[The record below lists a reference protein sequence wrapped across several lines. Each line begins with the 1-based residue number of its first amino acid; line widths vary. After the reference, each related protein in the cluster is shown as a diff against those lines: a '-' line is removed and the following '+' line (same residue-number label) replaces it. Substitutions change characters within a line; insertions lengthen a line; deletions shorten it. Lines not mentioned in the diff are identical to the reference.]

1 MSSTTK
7 ILKDRIQ
14 RLINLAPYHTIRIK
28 LILNKAK
35 DEIHLIITDEIKNL
49 DDIKM
54 KIMMQEGKIRIKRLW
69 NNLSEFEM
77 NALEIKINNEI
88 EILTNKEKKIR
99 NTIDCLKK

>member
-7 ILKDRIQ
+7 ILKDGIQ

-69 NNLSEFEM
+69 NNLSEF
-77 NALEIKINNEI
+77 
-88 EILTNKEKKIR
+88 
-99 NTIDCLKK
+99 